1 MPSDIADAYGPLSVG
16 SWRLHGAKTE
26 ELVVVTLPSRPRPT
40 TSQQIPAINPRDQV
54 ALARELQS
62 ELKRAGCYRS
72 EINGVWSGP
81 TRQAMRAFMDRVNAK
96 LPTEQPDS
104 ILLTLVRS
112 HPGRVCGEPCPESQ
126 SLADGDRCVLTALM
140 AQPKGAIRYRSLTP
154 SRSRHASAPLSGNS
168 GAGAPASQ
176 SRHAC
181 YRSERDGLV
190 FDLVE
195 YVHGWRSLV
204 QSPPSRSVSTPQTWQ
219 KRISAHAR
227 ARAYCAN
234 GSDST
239 SGNLRRVDTNHPARG
254 RAARRR
260 HAFALDPWAGTQ
272 GRAQPGPSSVTGRGY

>member
-1 MPSDIADAYGPLSVG
+1 MGKATGAGLIVSGVAVLVGAYLLPHQKADLVDREPIPMPSDIADAYGPLSVG

-81 TRQAMRAFMDRVNAK
+81 TRQAMKAFMDRVNAK

-112 HPGRVCGEPCPESQ
+112 HPEKVCGEPCPEAQ

-140 AQPKGAIRYRSLTP
+140 AQPKKDP
-154 SRSRHASAPLSGNS
+154 SQSAPTTVVRAPLMAHGDGPMALAGPIGETPAGPTPLAVRPRLPSAAFKPTASSSQRFGTHVFRKLDRLGN
-168 GAGAPASQ
+168 
-176 SRHAC
+176 
-181 YRSERDGLV
+181 Y
-190 FDLVE
+190 
-195 YVHGWRSLV
+195 
-204 QSPPSRSVSTPQTWQ
+204 
-219 KRISAHAR
+219 
-227 ARAYCAN
+227 
-234 GSDST
+234 
-239 SGNLRRVDTNHPARG
+239 
-254 RAARRR
+254 
-260 HAFALDPWAGTQ
+260 
-272 GRAQPGPSSVTGRGY
+272 